1 MFRCYCFWMKVA
13 TSGLLKVLAS
23 VSGDWY
29 RQMWFSRRRFAILPW
44 RSLLGAVCMM
54 EHAAENGINGAQQST
69 IRNSSTDALI
79 QKISTFSEERVR
91 MAALIGARGGGVY
104 WERKTWDRPVWR

>member
-1 MFRCYCFWMKVA
+1 MLSPHITWAQLFNYV
-13 TSGLLKVLAS
+13 GLE
-23 VSGDWY
+23 
-29 RQMWFSRRRFAILPW
+29 
-44 RSLLGAVCMM
+44 

-104 WERKTWDRPVWR
+104 WERKPWDRPVWR